1 MPGGLTAWRLVAD
14 VGGSNVRFA
23 IADRTGALER
33 IETRRVVDYPS
44 FAAALADYLKS
55 YDRKSIEACAIA
67 AAGPLDDGRI
77 KLTNND
83 WTIDRGDVS
92 AAMAGIPVALINDLE
107 AVAAALPHLTPNDWT
122 AIGGPAA
129 ARPERRTMLA
139 LNVGTGLGAA
149 GAVLRDTRWATN
161 PSEAGHMTLGPLT
174 VGGVE
179 LAPDGASVES
189 VLSGRGVV
197 ELYGRV
203 ATLQRKRVEAMT
215 DAAQVFAR
223 SNDDAIAA
231 RTVELLTL
239 VLGRVAGDLALATA
253 AWGGVYFCGS
263 VATAWA
269 PLADAVAFRAEF
281 IRKGPMRAR
290 LQQVPTV
297 VIRRAHVALFG
308 LAMMLVSD
316 SLSSDD
322 RGAAR

>member
-1 MPGGLTAWRLVAD
+1 MPGSLTARRLVAD
-14 VGGSNVRFA
+14 VGGSNVRFVLV
-23 IADRTGALER
+23 DRSGALER

-44 FAAALADYLKS
+44 FAAALVDYLKA
-55 YDRKSIEACAIA
+55 YDRNSIEACAIA
-67 AAGPLDDGRI
+67 AAGPVDDGRI

-83 WTIDRGDVS
+83 WTVDSSEIS

-107 AVAAALPHLTPNDWT
+107 AVAAALPHLGPNDWT
-122 AIGGPAA
+122 AIGRPVA

-139 LNVGTGLGAA
+139 FNVGTGLGAA
-149 GAVLRDTRWATN
+149 SAVFRDARWTTN

-174 VGGVE
+174 AGGVE
-179 LAPDGASVES
+179 LAPDRASVES

-197 ELYGRV
+197 ELYGR
-203 ATLQRKRVEAMT
+203 AAASQRKRVEAIAE
-215 DAAQVFAR
+215 AAEVFAR
-223 SNDDAIAA
+223 AGRDAIAA

-269 PLADAVAFRAEF
+269 PLADAQAFRAEF

-290 LQQVPTV
+290 LEQVPTV
-297 VIRRAHVALFG
+297 VIRREQVALFG
-308 LAMMLVSD
+308 LAMMPVPD
-316 SLSSDD
+316 ALSSDD